1 MKIEGIFGAVIGF
14 VAGAAAGGTVAYLI
28 SEQKNMKKYLAEINK
43 ITAKQK
49 EEQPAEEPTEPE
61 KKENDAEAEE
71 KKKADEIAAMYREVT
86 LKAVAEYEEEKKSSG
101 VYSKPNTETID
112 YTSYSSPKKDKSS
125 DPVTERRKMRSADR
139 PYIISE
145 EEFDNTFPE
154 FMKRENILYYT
165 ESHEL
170 VDDEDETILDIDQ
183 TIGQENLLIFLEDV
197 KRFPGKGSVAIRN
210 ESIATDYLVTIVDGS
225 YSYMV

>member
-14 VAGAAAGGTVAYLI
+14 VAGAAVGGTAAYLI

-49 EEQPAEEPTEPE
+49 EEPAEPE
-61 KKENDAEAEE
+61 KKENDVEAEE
-71 KKKADEIAAMYREVT
+71 KKKADEIAAMYKEVT

-101 VYSKPNTETID
+101 VCSKPSTETTD
-112 YTSYSSPKKDKSS
+112 YTSYSSPKKDKSA

-145 EEFDNTFPE
+145 DEFDNTFPE
-154 FMKRENILYYT
+154 FMKRENVLYYT
-165 ESHEL
+165 DSHEL

-183 TIGQENLLIFLEDV
+183 TVGQENLLTFLEDV

-225 YSYMV
+225 YSYM